1 MLEKVT
7 LQNELYNIFRLL
19 LKARVL
25 CVRTCVWGKRLV
37 CGVTISHLIGDLKA
51 WRNGILAESLLQE
64 K

>member
-1 MLEKVT
+1 MNSIIYLH
-7 LQNELYNIFRLL
+7 RLL